1 MTQEP
6 TAPDLRD
13 QMAMAALTGLL
24 ASQTTQ
30 RTMDVLNGVTGG
42 KLLSQAAYMIAA
54 AMLAERNRTT
64 KGEDHV

>member
-1 MTQEP
+1 MT
-6 TAPDLRD
+6 DLRD

-24 ASQTTQ
+24 ANRDSSPG
-30 RTMDVLNGVTGG
+30 MKSWVSDYVA
-42 KLLSQAAYMIAA
+42 QAYRYAD

>member
-1 MTQEP
+1 MTQETEM

-24 ASQTTQ
+24 AAEDFGAGQNYYTTE
-30 RTMDVLNGVTGG
+30 
-42 KLLSQAAYMIAA
+42 QAANRAYAIAD